1 MKKFLFIRPDA
12 LGDAILT
19 LPVIEALRSHVKDAE
34 ISWLGKDYLNALFP
48 QLKLIDNFTDSI
60 DRPYDHSLHFVNEP
74 RYAWQAYLKRI
85 PHRVG
90 YGDQWPLALLYNHKV
105 PAPTFWQ
112 HQIER
117 NLQFLE
123 PLGINLTTPACRSFS
138 EGRPQPK
145 KYIGFVVAQADRQA
159 KYWTTRGFAR
169 LAELIDRELQ
179 MKVALFGAEK
189 EPAQKILR
197 IYSKNVADLT
207 GQVPFGR
214 LPEELNKCHLMV
226 SGDTGLM
233 HLSCALKIPVVALFT
248 NKDHKPLRWGP
259 RGSEHLILHNPQVC
273 KKHCVHAKCR
283 DFVCA
288 DAITAEEVLS
298 AVKQLL
304 SHKGINNDR
313 AAFYNRA
320 RLSMNI
326 LTFDADL
333 AQALSRAGLH
343 CFLADRK
350 TDLIRFIIE
359 NDINIIQAPPTPR
372 LLWIKF
378 RIENIRGEKML
389 IYKGPPPRGSL
400 EEIIDHYA
408 GNKS

>member
-12 LGDAILT
+12 LGDAVLT
-19 LPVIEALRSHVKDAE
+19 LPVIFALKQQVKDAE
-34 ISWLGKDYLNALFP
+34 VSWLGKDYLNALFP
-48 QLKLIDNFTDSI
+48 QRKPIDNFTDRI

-90 YGDQWPLALLYNHKV
+90 YGDQWPLALLYNHKL
-105 PAPTFWQ
+105 PAPSFFE

-117 NLQFLE
+117 NLAFLK
-123 PLGINLTTPACRSFS
+123 PLKINSRDFSYPPNLLTTTPS
-138 EGRPQPK
+138 K
-145 KYIGFVVAQADRQA
+145 KYIGFVIAQADSQA

-169 LAELIDRELQ
+169 LAELIDHKLQ
-179 MKVALFGAEK
+179 MKVALFGAER
-189 EPAQKILR
+189 EPAQKILKL
-197 IYSKNVADLT
+197 YSNNVVDLT
-207 GQVPFGR
+207 GQIPLGR
-214 LPEELNKCHLMV
+214 LPEELSRCHLVV

-233 HLSCALKIPVVALFT
+233 HLACALKVPVVAIFT

-259 RGSEHLILHNPQVC
+259 TNTEHLILHNPQVC
-273 KKHCVHAKCR
+273 KKHCVHAQCR

-288 DAITAEEVLS
+288 EVISAEEVLS
-298 AVKQLL
+298 AAQKILGGN
-304 SHKGINNDR
+304 GIKNER
-313 AAFYNRA
+313 AAFINRA
-320 RLSMNI
+320 RLSINV
-326 LTFDADL
+326 LTFNAAIAENL
-333 AQALSRAGLH
+333 KRAGIH

-359 NDINIIQAPPTPR
+359 NDINILQATPTPH
-372 LLWIKF
+372 LLWTKF

-389 IYKGPPPRGSL
+389 IYKDPPPRGTL